1 MTVFKTIEELIEENN
16 SFITAIPNNMGINL
30 VSVKGIEYDYQEDGQ
45 IKEMKIIFIPSKEE
59 LKQICDNCKIEI
71 SKYGCA
77 CGGKPKQETLEE
89 AADKYSKKS
98 NTYVFQESHK
108 RDFIAGAKWQQE
120 NSNINALYFEID
132 ALKREIKSLKH
143 QQEQYKN
150 KFREEYIIE
159 ILMEYDYLLVNEGK
173 LNSVGNIKKWFE
185 QFKNK

>member
-59 LKQICDNCKIEI
+59 PKQICDNCKIEI

-77 CGGKPKQETLEE
+77 CGGEPKQETLEE
-89 AADKYSKKS
+89 VIGKEFQLNSSTEIKDEKYVYLIDKHRFK
-98 NTYVFQESHK
+98 
-108 RDFIAGAKWQQE
+108 IAVNNILKWQQE
-120 NSNINALYFEID
+120 QMYSENFYSDLSDKFYESKLLHDYKDDKID
-132 ALKREIKSLKH
+132 YRFIR
-143 QQEQYKN
+143 N
-150 KFREEYIIE
+150 
-159 ILMEYDYLLVNEGK
+159 
-173 LNSVGNIKKWFE
+173 WFIE

>member
-59 LKQICDNCKIEI
+59 PKQICDNCKIEI

-89 AADKYSKKS
+89 FIQRQLSLGKYQD
-98 NTYVFQESHK
+98 QESAIK
-108 RDFIAGAKWQQE
+108 NSIELTAKWQAERMCNHTYILTSEQGH
-120 NSNINALYFEID
+120 
-132 ALKREIKSLKH
+132 RVIKCQKCDDT
-143 QQEQYKN
+143 QP
-150 KFREEYIIE
+150 I
-159 ILMEYDYLLVNEGK
+159 
-173 LNSVGNIKKWFE
+173 
-185 QFKNK
+185 